1 MSSPLSAED
10 EDIFERLQQR
20 VDPKVLEEQQQ
31 AVNERIHA
39 IYQKAQTRLGELIN
53 QNSTLPCAISSVH
66 ILNAHHTRR
75 GFLEGIF
82 NPLLSSNQKRPYA
95 LSEAL
100 REVSARADKLSRFD
114 IFQQPVSV
122 YLDQSPSGDP
132 QSGLPNLD
140 VYVSVKEKSRVLLKT
155 GTDLGNTEGSAYG
168 NLLWRNVFGGA
179 ENLNLNA
186 SLGTRTRSAYQAT
199 FETPI
204 LSDPDFRLEIGG
216 IASST
221 QKAWASHEEAL
232 KGGWSKLRWMSQSGH
247 RHEVGYNGFWRQMT
261 GLAENASPTV
271 RADAGDSVKSSI
283 FHSWSKDCRDNGL
296 LPSRGYY
303 AKTFNELAGWGPLK
317 GDVSFWKSEIEA
329 QNAIPIPV
337 PGIKGDS
344 GIIFATGFRAGL
356 LYPLGMDT
364 DHKPQ
369 LSRTN
374 DRFLLGGPTDVRGFR
389 LCGLGPHDGADAV
402 GGDVYAAGSANLL
415 LPLPRVGAEKPLRLQ
430 AFVNGGR
437 LLPLRTAQ
445 KNTPTTGS
453 EVKDAMVSTISEL
466 GNGMPS
472 IAAGV
477 GLVYAHPAARFE
489 LNFSL
494 PLVLRKGEEGRKGLQ
509 LGIDNFCLH
518 HSAPMAQYYPQ
529 QQPYGSQASAQNLQ
543 FYPSSYGSVSG
554 HTTPSQASY
563 GGFGAGPNPAAQ
575 AYPIGGVGGG
585 YGGFGSPATGVSGR
599 MGEQG
604 GLRTGWLAAFGTE
617 GYEGEPPLLEELGVN
632 FEHIRTKT
640 LTVLNPFARIDQHLM
655 DDSDLYGALLY
666 IVLYGTFLL
675 LSGKVFYGY
684 IYGVAVFGTV
694 ALHLI
699 LSLMSPALDT
709 APAPNTTDPVN
720 YDPHHKPSFS
730 EASAAGHFSATL
742 TFPRS
747 ASVLGYCFL
756 PLVLTN
762 LVGIMIPMDTMFGYL
777 LTTAAVGWCTY
788 SSSGMFCAVARMR
801 GMRGLVAYP
810 LALFYVV
817 FGIMGIFSSRGS
829 GTLAAKTGAT

>member
-1 MSSPLSAED
+1 MSSPLSADD
-10 EDIFERLQQR
+10 EDIFARLQQR
-20 VDPKVLEEQQQ
+20 ADPKVLEEQQQ
-31 AVNERIHA
+31 AVDERVRA
-39 IYQKAQTRLGELIN
+39 IYQKAQTRLGELID
-53 QNSTLPCAISSVH
+53 QNSTLPCAISSVQVH
-66 ILNAHHTRR
+66 GAHHTRR
-75 GFLEGIF
+75 GFLERVF
-82 NPLLSSNQKRPYA
+82 NPILSSNQDRPYT

-100 REVSARADKLSRFD
+100 REVSARADKLNRFD

-122 YLDQSPSGDP
+122 YLDQSSGVDA
-132 QSGLPNLD
+132 QSGIPTLN
-140 VYVSVKEKSRVLLKT
+140 VHVSAKEKSRVMLKT
-155 GTDLGNTEGSAYG
+155 GTDLGNAEGSAYG

-199 FETPI
+199 FETPV
-204 LSDPDFRLEIGG
+204 LSDPDFRLELGG
-216 IASST
+216 LASAT
-221 QKAWASHEEAL
+221 QKSWAGHEEVL
-232 KGGWSKLRWMSQSGH
+232 KGGWTKFRWASPSGQ
-247 RHEVGYNGFWRQMT
+247 RHEFGYNGFWRQMT
-261 GLAENASPTV
+261 GLSENASPTV
-271 RADAGDSVKSSI
+271 RADAGDSVKSSV
-283 FHSWSKDCRDNGL
+283 FHSWTKDQRDSPL

-303 AKTFNELAGWGPLK
+303 AKAFNEVAGWGPLK
-317 GDVSFWKSEIEA
+317 GDVSFWKSEIETQA
-329 QNAIPIPV
+329 AVPIPI

-344 GIIFATGFRAGL
+344 GISLTTGFRAGL
-356 LYPLGMDT
+356 LYPLGLDSGSR
-364 DHKPQ
+364 PQ

-374 DRFLLGGPTDVRGFR
+374 DRFVLGGPTDVRGFR

-415 LPLPRVGAEKPLRLQ
+415 FPLPRVGAEKPLRLQ

-437 LLPLRTAQ
+437 LLPLRTAE
-445 KNTPTTGS
+445 KNAPS
-453 EVKDAMVSTISEL
+453 SNAEVKDAMVCTISEL
-466 GNGMPS
+466 ANGLPS

-477 GLVYAHPAARFE
+477 GLVYAHPVARFE

-509 LGIDNFCLH
+509 LGIGINFLEERWVK
-518 HSAPMAQYYPQ
+518 YYPQ
-529 QQPYGSQASAQNLQ
+529 QQPYGVQASAQNLQ

-563 GGFGAGPNPAAQ
+563 GNFGAAPNPASQ
-575 AYPIGGVGGG
+575 AYPVGGVGGG
-585 YGGFGSPATGVSGR
+585 YGGFGSPTAGVTGR

-709 APAPNTTDPVN
+709 VPVPNTADPTS
-720 YDPHHKPSFS
+720 YSPHHKPSMS
-730 EASAAGHFSATL
+730 DASAAGHFSATL

-756 PLVLTN
+756 PLVLTS
-762 LVGIMIPMDTMFGYL
+762 LVGILIPMDTMFGYL

-829 GTLAAKTGAT
+829 GTLAARTGAA

>member
-1 MSSPLSAED
+1 MSSPLSADD
-10 EDIFERLQQR
+10 EDIFARLQQR
-20 VDPKVLEEQQQ
+20 ADPKVLNEQQQ
-31 AVNERIHA
+31 AVDERVRA
-39 IYQKAQTRLGELIN
+39 IYQKAQTRLGELLD
-53 QNSTLPCAISSVH
+53 QNSTLPCTISSVEVH
-66 ILNAHHTRR
+66 GARNTRR
-75 GFLEGIF
+75 GFLERIF
-82 NPLLSSNQKRPYA
+82 DPLLSSNQDRPYT

-100 REVSARADKLSRFD
+100 REVSARADKLNRFD
-114 IFQQPVSV
+114 IFQEPVSV
-122 YLDQSPSGDP
+122 YLDQSEVDGSGIPSIKVHL
-132 QSGLPNLD
+132 SG
-140 VYVSVKEKSRVLLKT
+140 KERSRVLLKT
-155 GTDLGNTEGSAYG
+155 GTDLGNAEGSAYG

-199 FETPI
+199 FDTPV
-204 LSDPDFRLEIGG
+204 LSNPDLRLELGG
-216 IASST
+216 IASAT
-221 QKAWASHEEAL
+221 QKSWASHEEVL
-232 KGGWSKLRWMSQSGH
+232 RGGWSKFRWASPSGQQ
-247 RHEVGYNGFWRQMT
+247 HEFGYNGFWRQMT

-271 RADAGDSVKSSI
+271 RADAGDSVKSSV
-283 FHSWSKDCRDNGL
+283 FHSWTKDRRDSPL

-303 AKTFNELAGWGPLK
+303 AKLFNEVAGWGPLK
-317 GDVSFWKSEIEA
+317 GDVSFWKSEIETQA
-329 QNAIPIPV
+329 AIPIPI

-344 GIIFATGFRAGL
+344 GISLTTGFRAGL
-356 LYPLGMDT
+356 LYPLGLDS
-364 DHKPQ
+364 DSKPQ

-415 LPLPRVGAEKPLRLQ
+415 FPLPRVGAEKPLRLQ

-437 LLPLRTAQ
+437 LLSLRTAD
-445 KNTPTTGS
+445 KNAPTSGAD
-453 EVKDAMVSTISEL
+453 VQNAMASTVSEL
-466 GNGMPS
+466 TNGLPS

-477 GLVYAHPAARFE
+477 GLVYAHPVARFE

-509 LGIDNFCLH
+509 FGIGINFLL
-518 HSAPMAQYYPQ
+518 AAMAQYYPQ
-529 QQPYGSQASAQNLQ
+529 QQPYGVQSSAQNLQ
-543 FYPSSYGSVSG
+543 FYPSSYTSVSG

-563 GGFGAGPNPAAQ
+563 GGFGGAPNPASQ
-575 AYPIGGVGGG
+575 AYPVGGVGGG
-585 YGGFGSPATGVSGR
+585 YGGFGSPSAGVSGR

-617 GYEGEPPLLEELGVN
+617 GYDGEPPLLEELGVN

-709 APAPNTTDPVN
+709 APVPNAADPAN
-720 YDPHHKPSFS
+720 YSPHHKPTMSDS
-730 EASAAGHFSATL
+730 SAAGHFSATL

-756 PLVLTN
+756 PLVLTS
-762 LVGIMIPMDTMFGYL
+762 LVGILIPMDTLFGYL

-829 GTLAAKTGAT
+829 GTLAAKTGAA